1 VSIYITNGKKFRH
14 AAIDDDAQ
22 LILDTLN
29 SSPFVS
35 VDDVI
40 NACDGRW
47 KRNQVTGYVNRRLEK
62 IGLTGCAATMDFYH
76 DLIKQGKKRIE
87 CAHLCNDHFGID
99 YAHKTYDKQYRS
111 WLSSDKTIKFT
122 TLIVSAWTTEGLR
135 SMAA

>member
-1 VSIYITNGKKFRH
+1 MSIYITNGKKFRH

-47 KRNQVTGYVNRRLEK
+47 KHGQVTSYINRRLEK

-76 DLIKQGKKRIE
+76 GLIKQGKKRVE